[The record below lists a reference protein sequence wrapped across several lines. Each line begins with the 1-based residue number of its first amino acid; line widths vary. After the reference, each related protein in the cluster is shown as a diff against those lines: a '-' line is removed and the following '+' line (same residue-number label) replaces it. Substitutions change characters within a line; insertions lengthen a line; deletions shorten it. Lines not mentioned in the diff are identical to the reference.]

1 MKFSIFNYDIHINKR
16 GIKFLKDG
24 QLLDFA
30 DWKAGYDFV
39 APSQTPILEQIYMTI
54 ANEFAKID
62 FRHVIDKEGDYR
74 LITDSTDY
82 TISKRPNQ
90 LQTKY
95 DFFYVMMYQLFKYGN
110 AIAYIERDKNGQV
123 ISLNPI
129 NVADYEMGNGYQI
142 DDTTVMIKFKKK
154 SEEIIELVDYKNVL
168 HLRLNPNDVF
178 LGDEYSGGNFT
189 NVIVNL
195 TDYSLNSMLAELKE
209 SGTVR
214 GVIQIGN
221 AGIGYSNGFANRTMV
236 GQKEKISKQ
245 QEIIER
251 IKATKGGVLVLDAGE
266 EWHSLSSPFS
276 TVASESIDKYIDM
289 LMEFYGFNR
298 KIINGEATY
307 DIMEAFFSRIIVPR
321 IEQITGEMNYKFF
334 SKTAT
339 TQGHRIEYY
348 RNPFE
353 YVPLDKAIDSAYK
366 AIQDTTTNERRRY
379 IYHLPPV
386 EGGDKVLINKNFE
399 ALGEKGEEDGNE
411 SN

>member
-1 MKFSIFNYDIHINKR
+1 MKFRLFNYDIHINKR

-24 QLLDFA
+24 QLLDWV
-30 DWKAGYDFV
+30 DWKQGFNFV
-39 APSQTPILEQIYMTI
+39 PPSQTPILEQIYMTI

-62 FRHVIDKEGDYR
+62 FRHIIDREGDYR
-74 LITDSTDY
+74 LITDKTDF

-95 DFFYVMMYQLFKYGN
+95 DFFYTMIYQLYKYGN
-110 AIAYIERDKNGQV
+110 AIAFIERDKDGQV

-129 NVADYEMGNGYQI
+129 NVDDYELGNGYQI

-154 SEEIIELVDYKNVL
+154 SEQIIELVDYKNVL
-168 HLRLNPNDVF
+168 HLRLNPNDIF
-178 LGDEYSGGNFT
+178 NGDAYSGGNFC

-195 TDYSLNSMLAELKE
+195 TDYALNSMLAELKE
-209 SGTVR
+209 NGTVR

-236 GQKEKISKQ
+236 GQNEKIKKQ
-245 QEIIER
+245 NEIIER
-251 IKATKGGVLVLDAGE
+251 IKATQGGILVLDAGE
-266 EWHSLSSPFS
+266 EWKSLNSPFS
-276 TVASESIDKYIDM
+276 TVSTESIDKYID
-289 LMEFYGFNR
+289 LLLEFYG
-298 KIINGEATY
+298 INKKVVTGEATY
-307 DIMEAFFSRIIVPR
+307 DLMEAFYNKIIVPR
-321 IEQITGEMNYKFF
+321 IEQVTGEMNYKFF
-334 SKTAT
+334 SRTAM

-353 YVPLDKAIDSAYK
+353 YVPLDKAIESAYK

-386 EGGDKVLINKNFE
+386 EGGDKVLINKNFAE
-399 ALGEKGEEDGNE
+399 LGEEENNGDKGN
-411 SN
+411 

>member
-1 MKFSIFNYDIHINKR
+1 MKFRLFNYDIHINKR

-24 QLLDFA
+24 QLLDWV
-30 DWKAGYDFV
+30 DWKQGFNFV
-39 APSQTPILEQIYMTI
+39 PPSQTPILEQIYMTI

-62 FRHVIDKEGDYR
+62 FRHIIDREGDYR
-74 LITDSTDY
+74 LITDKTDF

-95 DFFYVMMYQLFKYGN
+95 DFFYTMIYQLYKYGN
-110 AIAYIERDKNGQV
+110 AIAFIERDKDGQV

-129 NVADYEMGNGYQI
+129 NVDDYELGNGYQI

-154 SEEIIELVDYKNVL
+154 SEQIIELVDYRNVL
-168 HLRLNPNDVF
+168 HLRLNPNDIF
-178 LGDEYSGGNFT
+178 NGDAYSGGNFC

-195 TDYSLNSMLAELKE
+195 TDYALNSMLAELKE
-209 SGTVR
+209 NGTVR

-236 GQKEKISKQ
+236 GQNEKIKKQ
-245 QEIIER
+245 NEIIER
-251 IKATKGGVLVLDAGE
+251 IKATQGGILVLDAGE
-266 EWHSLSSPFS
+266 EWKSLNSPFS
-276 TVASESIDKYIDM
+276 TVSTESIDKYID
-289 LMEFYGFNR
+289 LLLEFYG
-298 KIINGEATY
+298 INKKVVTGEATY
-307 DIMEAFFSRIIVPR
+307 DLMEAFYNKIIVPR
-321 IEQITGEMNYKFF
+321 IEQVTGEMNYKFF
-334 SKTAT
+334 SRTAM

-353 YVPLDKAIDSAYK
+353 YVPLDKAIESAYK

-386 EGGDKVLINKNFE
+386 EGGDKVLINKNFAE
-399 ALGEKGEEDGNE
+399 LGEEENNGDK

>member
-1 MKFSIFNYDIHINKR
+1 MKFRLFNYDIHINKR

-24 QLLDFA
+24 QLLDWV
-30 DWKAGYDFV
+30 DWKQGFNFV
-39 APSQTPILEQIYMTI
+39 PPSQTPILEQIYMTI

-62 FRHVIDKEGDYR
+62 FRHIIDREGDYR
-74 LITDSTDY
+74 LITDKTDF

-95 DFFYVMMYQLFKYGN
+95 DFFYTMIYQLYKYGN
-110 AIAYIERDKNGQV
+110 AIAFIERDKDGQV

-129 NVADYEMGNGYQI
+129 NVDDYELGNGYQI

-154 SEEIIELVDYKNVL
+154 SEQIIELVDYRNVL
-168 HLRLNPNDVF
+168 HLRLNPNDIF
-178 LGDEYSGGNFT
+178 NGDAYSGGNFC

-195 TDYSLNSMLAELKE
+195 TDYALNSMLAELKE
-209 SGTVR
+209 NGTVR

-236 GQKEKISKQ
+236 GQNEKIKKQ
-245 QEIIER
+245 NEIIER
-251 IKATKGGVLVLDAGE
+251 IKATQGGILVLDAGE
-266 EWHSLSSPFS
+266 EWKSLNSPFS
-276 TVASESIDKYIDM
+276 TVSTESIDKYID
-289 LMEFYGFNR
+289 LLLEFYG
-298 KIINGEATY
+298 INKKVVTGEATY
-307 DIMEAFFSRIIVPR
+307 DLMEAFYNKIIVPR
-321 IEQITGEMNYKFF
+321 IEQVTGEMNYKFF
-334 SKTAT
+334 SRTAM

-353 YVPLDKAIDSAYK
+353 YVPLDKAIESAYK

-386 EGGDKVLINKNFE
+386 EGGDKVLINKNFAE
-399 ALGEKGEEDGNE
+399 LGEEENNGDKGN
-411 SN
+411 